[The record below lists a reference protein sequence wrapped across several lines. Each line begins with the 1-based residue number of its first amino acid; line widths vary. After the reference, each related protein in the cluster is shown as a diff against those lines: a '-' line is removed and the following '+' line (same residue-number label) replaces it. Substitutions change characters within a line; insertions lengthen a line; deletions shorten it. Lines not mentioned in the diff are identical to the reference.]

1 MWLLGSSMRG
11 PLLLYIYIKDRL
23 SPHVKYF
30 NKQQGLTFSLPWYNI
45 YNYKAF
51 RLFCFVLVI
60 VLVA

>member
-1 MWLLGSSMRG
+1 MRG